1 MLFLTVMHETASH
14 HGSGADRPAT
24 QCCEAASG
32 ALSGMWDMCSRKD
45 RQMAGSAKLGIC
57 TDAVLPMRQVSVLF
71 GKVGMFRNEH
81 GSKAMLTF
89 SKRIYRSNTVTA
101 EAATQ
106 NDDSPIVG
114 TELMQN
120 AFGEVTRAFSQVNS
134 CKKGLQSKI
143 KQVK

>member
-1 MLFLTVMHETASH
+1 MLFLTVMHERHLIMDLGPIALLPSA
-14 HGSGADRPAT
+14 G
-24 QCCEAASG
+24 EAASG

-89 SKRIYRSNTVTA
+89 SKGIYRSNTVTA

-120 AFGEVTRAFSQVNS
+120 AFGEVTRAFSQVTAA
-134 CKKGLQSKI
+134 KRDSKA
-143 KQVK
+143 KLSK